1 MKRKWLWLAPLAV
14 GVSISAVAQVPVP
27 YEHRYYD
34 DGYQVFVGNGNLP
47 RAREVVENALYWRPA
62 DAVWLQRLA
71 QVAAAATG
79 GASAHGRVAS
89 AAGDSE

>member
-62 DAVWLQRLA
+62 DPMW
-71 QVAAAATG
+71 
-79 GASAHGRVAS
+79 
-89 AAGDSE
+89 